1 MCVCVCGG
9 VLGPCRQLR
18 ERVSRS
24 NREMVYAK
32 THCHPSTEEVIS
44 FSRMVLSMIPLP
56 PYSGAKLHRN
66 EKSERD
72 AEGKS
77 KTFILYRSVIVP
89 FLTCNHGD
97 GSIPNQNRRQS
108 HCVSCW
114 WAGPETGD
122 G

>member
-1 MCVCVCGG
+1 MGGG
-9 VLGPCRQLR
+9 VVGPCRQLR

-44 FSRMVLSMIPLP
+44 FSRMVPSMIPLP
-56 PYSGAKLHRN
+56 PYSGEKLHRN
-66 EKSERD
+66 EKGER
-72 AEGKS
+72 ATEGKD

-97 GSIPNQNRRQS
+97 GSIPAGTDVS
-108 HCVSCW
+108 HTV
-114 WAGPETGD
+114 
-122 G
+122 